1 MVIQLID
8 GKFSTGEAVEM
19 LTRMIQV
26 KIHYHESKIAA
37 DNNEEDIKYRET
49 KIKSLQKELSG
60 LKESALAKNDSLLL
74 DAVINIS

>member
-37 DNNEEDIKYRET
+37 HNNEEDIKYRET

-60 LKESALAKNDSLLL
+60 LKESALS
-74 DAVINIS
+74 